1 MPMQEFLASYAVE
14 VDESGAKRLEQVLS
28 SNRDLAESLAGAF
41 DAARSALGSLSSD
54 LGSFD
59 PQALLSE
66 ALLTDPLPKAEIPAE
81 LDLSEAEASAESYSA
96 RLESIRPKLKV
107 NTTGITS
114 AVSGAVSSIRAMLAS
129 VNISVPVTAV
139 ATLDTSGLPP
149 ESGGSPSG
157 SAPQSAGAS
166 GTPASAG
173 TASVPP
179 VPALSKGG
187 RVEAPIFAL
196 IGEERE
202 PEYVIPVNREEQAI
216 PLLRD
221 LLAELSEKGREMLFS
236 SSNQMGGKGPGPGS
250 GLPDRTLIPERTAP
264 EAAWNPDL
272 SFLSASLARL
282 TDLAALAA
290 VPAAAQ
296 PPASTNSV
304 EAPVTINIT
313 AAEARPEEIGRSVYD
328 LAQRYLLRTMKGVFT

>member
-1 MPMQEFLASYAVE
+1 MPIQEFLASYAVE
-14 VDESGAKRLEQVLS
+14 VDESGAKRLQEVLQ
-28 SNRDLAESLAGAF
+28 SNREMAETLAGAF

-59 PQALLSE
+59 PQSLLSE

-139 ATLDTSGLPP
+139 ATLDTSGLPT
-149 ESGGSPSG
+149 ESGGSS
-157 SAPQSAGAS
+157 SSSTPQRAGAS
-166 GTPASAG
+166 GTQASAG
-173 TASVPP
+173 AASVPP
-179 VPALSKGG
+179 VPALGKGG
-187 RVEAPIFAL
+187 RVEAPTFAI
-196 IGEERE
+196 IGEEKE

-236 SSNQMGGKGPGPGS
+236 NSQLQGENPVTVS

-296 PPASTNSV
+296 PPAANNSV
-304 EAPVTINIT
+304 EAPVTINVT
-313 AAEARPEEIGRSVYD
+313 AAESRPEEIGRSVYD